1 MTLTSRTIEKREQ
14 RVRREAEL
22 GERQRALP
30 DRRCGVIYADP
41 PWRFEP
47 YSRDTGMDRAADNHY
62 PTSPLEEIKALS
74 VPSIAAPDCVLF
86 LWATVPMLPQAL
98 EVMSAWGFTYKSN
111 FAWAKNR
118 MGTGYWNRN
127 KHELLLI
134 GTCGHIPAPA
144 MGTQAVSLI

>member
-30 DRRCGVIYADP
+30 DRRYGVIYADP

-74 VPSIAAPDCVLF
+74 VLSLAAPDCVLF
-86 LWATVPMLPQAL
+86 HWGNSSYAAA
-98 EVMSAWGFTYKSN
+98 SARGDD
-111 FAWAKNR
+111 
-118 MGTGYWNRN
+118 
-127 KHELLLI
+127 
-134 GTCGHIPAPA
+134 
-144 MGTQAVSLI
+144 SLGLHLQI

>member
-1 MTLTSRTIEKREQ
+1 
-14 RVRREAEL
+14 
-22 GERQRALP
+22 
-30 DRRCGVIYADP
+30 
-41 PWRFEP
+41 
-47 YSRDTGMDRAADNHY
+47 MDRAADNHY

-74 VPSIAAPDCVLF
+74 VLSLAAPDCVLF

-98 EVMSAWGFTYKSN
+98 EVMTAWGFTYKSN

-134 GTCGHIPAPA
+134 GTCGSIELTCSVARVSLARVRAKQYFDQNGPHEGPAPRPGNVPSA
-144 MGTQAVSLI
+144 RRGRSHTVSPRQSASG